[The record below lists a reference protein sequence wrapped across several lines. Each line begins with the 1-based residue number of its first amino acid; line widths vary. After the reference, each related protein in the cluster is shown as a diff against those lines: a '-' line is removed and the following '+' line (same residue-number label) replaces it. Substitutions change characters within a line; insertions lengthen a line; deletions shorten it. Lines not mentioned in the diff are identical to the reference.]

1 MSEERAPRDEI
12 FSHLS
17 KLAGN
22 EAVNVSRKV
31 LDLCLD
37 KNYQLALDKLKNY
50 DKTLGGIGIYK
61 SEGKKLPGI
70 YRAFAYVELPFRA
83 ENAEDDSRDIVEA
96 ACGYLES
103 LIKRVSRLSLIE
115 KIRDSYKEGLP
126 LGNLLYKV
134 KEILPSEIF
143 NDMIWLNKKVYVFAK
158 HKYDFG
164 DDENNIPEHYFE
176 LDEAVAVYLI
186 ARVLGKEIEQLGKE
200 TQNELL
206 QEL

>member
-1 MSEERAPRDEI
+1 VRIMTDEERAARDEI

-17 KLAGN
+17 KLTGN
-22 EAVNVSRKV
+22 EAIDVSKEV
-31 LDLCLD
+31 YELCLA
-37 KNYQLALDKLKNY
+37 KNYQLALEKLKKY

-70 YRAFAYVELPFRA
+70 YRAFAYVELPFRS
-83 ENAEDDSRDIVEA
+83 ENAEEDSRDIIEA
-96 ACGYLES
+96 ACGYLEA
-103 LIKRVSRLSLIE
+103 LIKRISRLSFIE
-115 KIRDSYKEGLP
+115 KIRESYKEGLP

-134 KEILPSEIF
+134 KEMLPLEIF

-164 DDENNIPEHYFE
+164 DDEDNIPEHYFE

-186 ARVLGKEIEQLGKE
+186 ARVLGREIEKIGKKN
-200 TQNELL
+200 TR
-206 QEL
+206 